1 MKQLEV
7 QNEYIYSLRW
17 FFADL
22 EQHDLNVKTL
32 LKSEQALTDFIY
44 DVAKQLNIQIEIKIL
59 AREKGSLRDR
69 IKILWENN
77 KNQIFVSTVPSLV
90 VLLVTVFFQQVQEPK
105 STELDREK
113 FVIELQEKVNNGTL
127 TLEQA
132 KIYIENFTNLDKY
145 RNAFFKANK
154 ADKEVTGLE
163 VKQGTDTIATIPS
176 ADFDNYISQSA
187 NNEIVI
193 PNAKV
198 YIISPV
204 LVAGVREKWTGEYEG
219 EKIRFTIK
227 DKEFLE
233 KSQNKVIS
241 FNTGFFI
248 ICDLHR
254 IVKTVDGKEQVSWE
268 VLEVTHRAVDEDNI
282 VEFEHSRRIKNKP
295 HPGQMSLFD

>member
-1 MKQLEV
+1 MKQL
-7 QNEYIYSLRW
+7 NLPTEYNYSLRW
-17 FFADL
+17 IFDDL
-22 EQHDLNVKTL
+22 EQHTLNVKTL

-44 DVAKQLNIQIEIKIL
+44 DIGKQLDFQIEIKAL
-59 AREKGSLRDR
+59 ARKEGSL
-69 IKILWENN
+69 KSEFTILWKEN
-77 KNQIFVSTVPSLV
+77 KNQVFVATIAASIPIILTA
-90 VLLVTVFFQQVQEPK
+90 FFQQIQEPK

-113 FVIELQEKVNNGTL
+113 FMIELQEKVNNGTL
-127 TLEQA
+127 TKEQVET
-132 KIYIENFTNLDKY
+132 YIENFTSLDKY

-154 ADKEVTGLE
+154 ADKEVVGLE
-163 VKQGTDTIATIPS
+163 VKQGTETISTIPS
-176 ADFDNYISQSA
+176 TDFDNYISQSA

-204 LVAGVREKWTGEYEG
+204 LVAGIKEKWTGEYEG

-248 ICDLHR
+248 VCELR
-254 IVKTVDGKEQVSWE
+254 RVVKTVDGKEQVNWE

-282 VEFEHSRRIKNKP
+282 VEFEHSRRVKNRSIS
-295 HPGQMSLFD
+295 GQMSLFD